1 LNEEGLN
8 FNMRQN
14 LGNDQPK
21 KQKVPLPFSCEWC
34 TKKYKTKEKYENHIL
49 DRHPFAS
56 KYKNTAT
63 FTLNEKLWLLD
74 AIDGYSSVLING
86 GNDFVLATMNIE
98 ATPAIHATFRERIMP
113 HLPAL
118 LSDGPQILRIIA
130 DFEAFLNLGI
140 PWRGGNFCP
149 SMLIDLVWH
158 SAMQN
163 REKYEMLC
171 KRFMN
176 GASPLSHCVAPEEES
191 EERFKYFEKQFKHQH
206 NRNYIS
212 IGDIV
217 MGGGSG
223 IQNARNVLI
232 EEDYEKTAKLEAERR
247 SWQARE
253 QKRQQEIL
261 EMKRNGT
268 WVEPPKYFDNG
279 KC

>member
-1 LNEEGLN
+1 
-8 FNMRQN
+8 MQQN

-21 KQKVPLPFSCEWC
+21 EQRVPLPFSCEWC
-34 TKKYKTKEKYENHIL
+34 TKKYKTREKYESHVS
-49 DRHPFAS
+49 DRHPFAA
-56 KYKNTAT
+56 KFKNTAT
-63 FTLNEKLWLLD
+63 FTLNEKLLLLD
-74 AIDGYSSVLING
+74 AIDGYSKVLVAG
-86 GNDFVLATMNIE
+86 RGNDFDTATMNIG
-98 ATPAIHATFRERIMP
+98 ATPAIHATFRERIVG

-118 LSDGPQILRIIA
+118 LSDGQQLLRIIA

-163 REKYEMLC
+163 CEKYETLC

-176 GASPLSHCVAPEEES
+176 GASPLSHCIAPEEES

-212 IGDIV
+212 FGDII
-217 MGGGSG
+217 MGSGSG
-223 IQNARNVLI
+223 IQNARNIII
-232 EEDYEKTAKLEAERR
+232 EEDYEKTAKIEAERR
-247 SWQARE
+247 SWYARE
-253 QKRQQEIL
+253 EKRQQKIL
-261 EMKRNGT
+261 EAKRNGT
-268 WVEPPKYFDNG
+268 WVEPTYYDDG